1 VRNVSCVPK
10 LTGAALLT
18 RLREQERIM
27 ALTTRLEL
35 SRQAL
40 AGLQNEKGH
49 RLAGIMG
56 AIDSIKVKYSEGASA
71 YELEDG
77 FALAFRVAELE
88 ALQQSLLEKENK
100 ELRELYGELVA
111 IHDQQRTSQQSVPD
125 ANAQHR
131 IADLE
136 DRLRGQ
142 AEVLNSKSLAMD
154 TMRQQL
160 TSQLDEQKAR
170 IGELLQNLKS
180 VMRDK
185 EAAEADVRQARGESA
200 RTMAPS
206 ERDHW
211 QGEVARLT
219 AHVSAQQREL
229 DALNQRSE
237 AQIMSTNA
245 KLRDAERSSEDYRR
259 QWEQVQNELKTSR
272 HEIQSLS
279 TSLGSTRVETG
290 EMEKLRMELQAS
302 QHENATLRRRVDQ
315 WEDTVFENNSL
326 RDRVAQMQDTANA
339 LEQARR
345 QLQILERKLAG
356 TS

>member
-1 VRNVSCVPK
+1 MLK
-10 LTGAALLT
+10 LTEAALLT

-35 SRQAL
+35 MRQAL

-49 RLAGIMG
+49 RLAGITG
-56 AIDSIKVKYSEGASA
+56 AIDSIKVKHSEGASA

-111 IHDQQRTSQQSVPD
+111 IHDQQRTSQQFMPD
-125 ANAQHR
+125 ANAQRR

-142 AEVLNSKSLAMD
+142 AEALNSKSLAMD
-154 TMRQQL
+154 TLRQQL

-185 EAAEADVRQARGESA
+185 EAAEADARQARGGS
-200 RTMAPS
+200 APS
-206 ERDHW
+206 EREHW
-211 QGEVARLT
+211 QGEEARLT

-237 AQIMSTNA
+237 AQIMSINA
-245 KLRDAERSSEDYRR
+245 ELRDAERAIEDYRR
-259 QWEQVQNELKTSR
+259 QWEQAQNELKTSR
-272 HEIQSLS
+272 HENQSLA
-279 TSLGSTRVETG
+279 TALGGTRGATG
-290 EMEKLRMELQAS
+290 ETEKLRMELQAS
-302 QHENATLRRRVDQ
+302 QHENATLLRRFNQ
-315 WEDTVFENNSL
+315 WEDTVYENNSL
-326 RDRVAQMQDTANA
+326 RDRVAQMEDTANA

-345 QLQILERKLAG
+345 QLQILERNLAG